1 MQARKGSRII
11 VADDLRDSADT
22 VAELLAAQGMEARA
36 VYDGRQAIA
45 LAESW
50 KPDGAVLDLGLPGLT
65 GYEVARELRN
75 RFGKEIRL
83 VAYTGWAA
91 DRVRDEAMEA
101 GFDGFLV
108 KPAHPA
114 ELLLALGKP
123 VSDLIRRSIDA
134 RAEQFRR
141 QIELGHTLLEHGI
154 THPDALEVICGFL
167 ERAFHA
173 CRTSLPDLPVSPEER
188 EKLEIELERILGR
201 IAQARQRH

>member
-1 MQARKGSRII
+1 
-11 VADDLRDSADT
+11 
-22 VAELLAAQGMEARA
+22 METRA
-36 VYDGRQAIA
+36 VYDGRHVLA

-65 GYEVARELRN
+65 GLEVARELRT
-75 RFGKEIRL
+75 RYGKGIRL

-91 DRVRDEAMEA
+91 DKVRDEAMDA

-123 VSDLIRRSIDA
+123 VADLIRRSIDA

-141 QIELGHTLLEHGI
+141 QIDLGHTLLEHGI
-154 THPDALEVICGFL
+154 AHPDALEVICGFL

-173 CRTSLPDLPVSPEER
+173 CRDGLPELPVMPAER
-188 EKLEIELERILGR
+188 AKLELELERILQR
-201 IAQARQRH
+201 IATVRQRH